1 MSVDTSSPIPS
12 FVVFQIGKRRVALSQ
27 NCVAELIAS
36 PVLFSFPHTSPLI
49 TGIVL
54 RRGRIVPVM
63 DLGPGILGEPSPLAR
78 FFLVVERQISN
89 VSERCAIPVQGEC
102 ELVSAIML
110 PAAERENFV
119 IGSLDLNEENIDILD
134 LEKVIAAGATRIA
147 DSVPAAEALS

>member
-119 IGSLDLNEENIDILD
+119 IGSLDLNEEHIDILD

-147 DSVPAAEALS
+147 DFVPATEALS

>member
-12 FVVFQIGKRRVALSQ
+12 FVVFQVGKRRVALSQ

-63 DLGPGILGEPSPLAR
+63 DLGPGLLGEPTPQAR

-119 IGSLDLNEENIDILD
+119 IGSLDLNEEQIDILD

>member
-27 NCVAELIAS
+27 HCVAELIAS

-102 ELVSAIML
+102 ELVSGSML

-119 IGSLDLNEENIDILD
+119 IGSLDLNEEHIDILD

>member
-63 DLGPGILGEPSPLAR
+63 DLGPGLLGEPTPQAR

-119 IGSLDLNEENIDILD
+119 IGSLDLNEEHIDILD
-134 LEKVIAAGATRIA
+134 LEKVIAAGANRIA
-147 DSVPAAEALS
+147 DFVPATEALS

>member
-63 DLGPGILGEPSPLAR
+63 DLGPGLLGEPSPLAR

-89 VSERCAIPVQGEC
+89 SSERCAIPVQGEC
-102 ELVSAIML
+102 ELVSGSML

-119 IGSLDLNEENIDILD
+119 IGSLDLNEEHIDILD
-134 LEKVIAAGATRIA
+134 LEKVISAGATRIM

>member
-1 MSVDTSSPIPS
+1 MSVDNSSPIPS
-12 FVVFQIGKRRVALSQ
+12 FVVFHIGKRRVALSQ

-63 DLGPGILGEPSPLAR
+63 DLGPGLLGEPSPLAR

-102 ELVSAIML
+102 ELVSGSML

-119 IGSLDLNEENIDILD
+119 IGSLDLNEEQIDILD
-134 LEKVIAAGATRIA
+134 LEKVIAAGATRNTG
-147 DSVPAAEALS
+147 SVPAAEALS

>member
-12 FVVFQIGKRRVALSQ
+12 FVVFQVGKRRVALSQ

-63 DLGPGILGEPSPLAR
+63 DLGPGLLGEPSPLAR

-134 LEKVIAAGATRIA
+134 LEKVIAAGATRIM

>member
-12 FVVFQIGKRRVALSQ
+12 FVVFQVGKRRVALSQ

-63 DLGPGILGEPSPLAR
+63 DLGPGLLGEPSPLAR

>member
-63 DLGPGILGEPSPLAR
+63 DLGPGLLGEPSPLAR

-134 LEKVIAAGATRIA
+134 LEMVIAAGATRIA

>member
-63 DLGPGILGEPSPLAR
+63 DLGPGLLGEPSPLAR